1 METSDGFPLSLSN
14 VFDKGKTGTM
24 DIQRLVD
31 IDKQVMLAL
40 NGSDSLYMDGVMKIY
55 TTTAVWLPVAL
66 VLLFIVLKNNTPRGS
81 ILAVLAI
88 ALTIVATDQ
97 VSSHLIKPLV
107 GRLRPSHDPT
117 FMHLIDTFNGY
128 RSGSYS
134 FTSSHACNSFGLFTI
149 ISLVIRNRTLS
160 LSLLLWATIN
170 CFSRVYLGVHY
181 PGDVL
186 CGAIIGTI
194 IGSIIYLVY
203 NVVSSKIDHT
213 PVRITANYTRS
224 GYLVDDV
231 QIMTTTIYATFAFI
245 TIYALI
251 YINNNI
257 L

>member
-1 METSDGFPLSLSN
+1 
-14 VFDKGKTGTM
+14 M

-55 TTTAVWLPVAL
+55 TTTVVWLPVAL
-66 VLLFIVLKNNTPRGS
+66 ILLFIVLKNNTPRGAL
-81 ILAVLAI
+81 LAVI
-88 ALTIVATDQ
+88 TVALTVVATDQ

-107 GRLRPSHDPT
+107 GRLRPSHDPA

-149 ISLVIRNRTLS
+149 ISLIIRNRTLS
-160 LSLLLWATIN
+160 LSLFLWATIN
-170 CFSRVYLGVHY
+170 CYSRIYLGVHY
-181 PGDVL
+181 PGDIL
-186 CGAIIGTI
+186 CGAIVGTT
-194 IGSIIYLVY
+194 IGSIIYLIY
-203 NVVSSKIDHT
+203 KIIRKKIDFV
-213 PVRITANYTRS
+213 PIRITANYTRS
-224 GYLVDDV
+224 GYLVEDV
-231 QIMTTTIYATFAFI
+231 QIMTATIYATFVFI